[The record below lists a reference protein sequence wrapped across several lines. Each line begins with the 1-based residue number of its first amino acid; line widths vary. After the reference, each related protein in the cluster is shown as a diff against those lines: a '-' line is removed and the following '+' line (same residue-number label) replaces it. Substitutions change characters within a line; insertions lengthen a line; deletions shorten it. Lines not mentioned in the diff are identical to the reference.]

1 MRLVQSF
8 QKAVQKYENWYL
20 KDGQACVNWNFV
32 DADCYMDCGNDY
44 PDANSFYNEFNA
56 LCDVYCYTQN
66 SHALQMKHILEVE
79 QKKVDSVA
87 A

>member
-8 QKAVQKYENWYL
+8 QKAVMKYENWYL
-20 KDGQACVNWNFV
+20 KNGMAHVNWNFV
-32 DADCYMDCGNDY
+32 DADCYMECGNDY
-44 PDANSFYNEFNA
+44 PNADAFYDEFNA

-66 SHALQMKHILEVE
+66 SHALQMKHILEVDK
-79 QKKVDSVA
+79 QA